1 MDYSRENR
9 KHMKRTGLLTIALTG
24 LLAFAGA
31 ASADPLKIGY
41 SDWPGYTVLEVAKQK
56 GWFKEAGVDVDL
68 VWFDYLAS
76 IDAYS
81 AGKIDADCIVAT
93 DALGAGATGAKGKFI
108 ALIDYSEGSDMIIG
122 KPGVES
128 IKDLKGQKVGI
139 EIGLVEHLLLLQAL
153 EDNGMTVSD
162 VTLVPTPTN
171 NTPQT
176 LGSGQV
182 AAIGAWYPVS
192 SLALKQVAGSTK
204 LFTSAQA
211 KGLIYDVLEVNP
223 GSLGQHKDDW
233 AKVVKIYY
241 KCVDYLYDPKTR
253 EDAIKIM
260 AAKVGVDP
268 AEYAKNVPGTHFL
281 TLAEAK
287 AAMKEGPGLDSIY
300 GSMVIGNQFNLDNKV
315 YKESQKPGD
324 YVAPGIVMG
333 L

>member
-1 MDYSRENR
+1 
-9 KHMKRTGLLTIALTG
+9 MKLKLLSASVLAAL
-24 LLAFAGA
+24 AV
-31 ASADPLKIGY
+31 ASSGIADPIKIGY
-41 SDWPGYTVLEVAKQK
+41 SDWPGFTLLEVAKQK
-56 GWFKEAGVDVDL
+56 GWFKDAGVDVDL

-108 ALIDYSEGSDMIIG
+108 ALLDFSEGSDMIIG

-139 EIGLVEHLLLLQAL
+139 EVGLVEHLLLLQAL
-153 EDNGMTVSD
+153 KDNGMTVSD

-171 NTPQT
+171 NAPQT

-192 SLALKQVAGSTK
+192 SQALKQVAGSK
-204 LFTSAQA
+204 RLFTSAEA

-223 GSLGQHKDDW
+223 SSLGQHKDDW
-233 AKVVKIYY
+233 TKIVKIYY

-253 EDAIKIM
+253 DDAIKIM
-260 AAKVGVDP
+260 AAKVGADP

-287 AAMKEGPGLDSIY
+287 AAMKKGPGLDSIY
-300 GSMVIGNQFNLDNKV
+300 GSMTIGDKFNLDNKV
-315 YKESQKPGD
+315 YKDSQKPAD
-324 YVAPGIVMG
+324 YIAPSIVKG

>member
-1 MDYSRENR
+1 MI
-9 KHMKRTGLLTIALTG
+9 KFHQVVAATLAG
-24 LLAFAGA
+24 LLALCAVAGA
-31 ASADPLKIGY
+31 AEPLKIGY
-41 SDWPGYTVLEVAKQK
+41 SDWPGYTLWEVAKQK

-108 ALIDYSEGSDMIIG
+108 ALLDYSEGSDMIIG

-128 IKDLKGQKVGI
+128 IKDLKGKKVGV

-153 EDNGMTVSD
+153 KENGLTQSD

-176 LGSGQV
+176 LASGQV
-182 AAIGAWYPVS
+182 AAVGAWYPVS
-192 SLALKQVAGSTK
+192 GQALKQVPGAKK

-211 KGLIYDVLEVNP
+211 KGLIYDVLAVNP
-223 GSLGQHKDDW
+223 SSFAQRRDDW
-233 AKVVKIYY
+233 VKVVKVYY
-241 KCVDYLYDPKTR
+241 RCVDYLRDAKTQD
-253 EDAIKIM
+253 DAVKLM
-260 AAKVGVDP
+260 AARVGADP
-268 AEYAKNVPGTHFL
+268 GEYLTNIPGTHFL

-287 AAMKEGPGLDSIY
+287 AGLKKGPGLDSIY
-300 GSMVIGNQFNLDNKV
+300 GSLAVGNQFNLDNKV
-315 YKESQKPGD
+315 YKDSQNPED
-324 YVAPGIVMG
+324 YVAPGIVKG

>member
-56 GWFKEAGVDVDL
+56 GWFKDAGVDVDL